1 MQTWGSNRG
10 TIQQL
15 AAVRQSEL
23 PEKVLTADVK
33 REIFTVDFAGVFAA
47 AGFYKPYSI
56 AYSSLRQ

>member
-1 MQTWGSNRG
+1 MSHRMQTWGSNRG

-47 AGFYKPYSI
+47 AGFYK
-56 AYSSLRQ
+56 L